1 MVADGG
7 VTEVDAGIGARLRL
21 PARWWPWAVATAALL
36 LCGAGYQVAMAWL
49 RPMATRRIELPVPLK
64 NLPLQVGAWVGQ
76 EGRLTPEV
84 ERIAGNDD
92 YVSRTYVNTNTSES
106 AYFYLAYSA
115 RPRTMLGHQPQVCY
129 TGSGWIHDETKPD
142 ELRLA
147 GGQVLPCLV
156 HRFHQEAKRVVVVN
170 YYVLNG
176 VPTNE
181 EERFAGVG
189 WRLPNLAGDPAWYVA
204 QVQVSGESEVA
215 VRTLATVTAR
225 DVLDYL
231 PDPQGKVAAAG
242 ASPAAQAP

>member
-1 MVADGG
+1 
-7 VTEVDAGIGARLRL
+7 
-21 PARWWPWAVATAALL
+21 
-36 LCGAGYQVAMAWL
+36 
-49 RPMATRRIELPVPLK
+49 MATKRIELPVPLK

-129 TGSGWIHDETKPD
+129 TGSGWLHDETKPD
-142 ELRLA
+142 ELRPA
-147 GGQVLPCLV
+147 GGEVIPCLV
-156 HRFHQEAKRVVVVN
+156 HRFHQEDRRVVVLN

-181 EERFAGVG
+181 EDRFAGVG
-189 WRLPNLAGDPAWYVA
+189 WRLPNIAGDPAWYVA
-204 QVQVSGESEVA
+204 QVQVSGDSEAA
-215 VRTLATVTAR
+215 VRALATATAPS
-225 DVLDYL
+225 VIAYL
-231 PDPQGKVAAAG
+231 PDPQGKVAVVR
-242 ASPAAQAP
+242 ASPAAKGP